1 MAERALGLL
10 GLAARAGA
18 LTIGT
23 GATKAGLQRGA
34 VRLVVLAEGWSPRV
48 DEKVARLARASG
60 VPVIEGPVAD
70 TLGARIGRGAVQV
83 VGIVDPAFADGIAAA
98 GAGRS

>member
-23 GATKAGLQRGA
+23 AATRAGLQRGE
-34 VRLVVLAEGWSPRV
+34 VRLVVVAEDGSARV
-48 DEKVARLARASG
+48 DEKVARLARAVG
-60 VPVIEGPVAD
+60 VPIIEGPVAD
-70 TLGARIGRGAVQV
+70 ALGARIGRSAVQV
-83 VGIVDPAFADGIAAA
+83 VGIVDPAFADGIVAV
-98 GAGRS
+98 GAGRA